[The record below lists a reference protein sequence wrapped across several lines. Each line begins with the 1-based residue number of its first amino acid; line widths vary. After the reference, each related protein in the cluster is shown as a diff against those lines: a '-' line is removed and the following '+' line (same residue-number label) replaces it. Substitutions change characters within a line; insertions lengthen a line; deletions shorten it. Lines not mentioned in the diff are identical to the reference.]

1 MESMDNTAM
10 EALWRT
16 GHLSGGNSEYVE
28 ALYET
33 FLVTPDQVSEE
44 WRNFFSSLDHVGS
57 ANCEEVSHAAIKEL
71 FVSLGRN
78 RSPGRTHDAGVAVD
92 SIHAGKQV
100 NIPHLISSYRVRG
113 HQKASLDP
121 LGIMHREKVPDL
133 ELAFHDFSSLD
144 LGLSLIHI

>member
-1 MESMDNTAM
+1 MESMDSTAM

-57 ANCEEVSHAAIKEL
+57 GTCQKL
-71 FVSLGRN
+71 RQYTL
-78 RSPGRTHDAGVAVD
+78 
-92 SIHAGKQV
+92 
-100 NIPHLISSYRVRG
+100 RG
-113 HQKASLDP
+113 
-121 LGIMHREKVPDL
+121 GI
-133 ELAFHDFSSLD
+133 
-144 LGLSLIHI
+144 

>member
-33 FLVTPDQVSEE
+33 FLVTPDQLSEE

-57 ANCEEVSHAAIKEL
+57 ANCEEVSH
-71 FVSLGRN
+71 
-78 RSPGRTHDAGVAVD
+78 
-92 SIHAGKQV
+92 
-100 NIPHLISSYRVRG
+100 
-113 HQKASLDP
+113 
-121 LGIMHREKVPDL
+121 
-133 ELAFHDFSSLD
+133 
-144 LGLSLIHI
+144 LSLIHI